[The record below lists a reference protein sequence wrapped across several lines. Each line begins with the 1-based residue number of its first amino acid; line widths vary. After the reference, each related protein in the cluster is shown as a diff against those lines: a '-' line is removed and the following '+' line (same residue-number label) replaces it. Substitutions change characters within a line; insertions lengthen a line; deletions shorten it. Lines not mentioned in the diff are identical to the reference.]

1 MKLSLKTLLISSL
14 ILTVTVLLNTTT
26 QAQETTPP
34 DAQGETV
41 YEVVN
46 ASEETSDFAELL
58 DKSGYAKILKK
69 QGPYT
74 VLAPSN
80 EAIEAS
86 NTSMDK
92 LSENPGQIKSV
103 VQGHLYQGEVPS
115 EKVESQM
122 GVTVEKSDESASNG
136 VVHVVDQIVQ
146 Q

>member
-1 MKLSLKTLLISSL
+1 MISSL
-14 ILTVTVLLNTTT
+14 ILTVTFLLNTSV
-26 QAQETTPP
+26 QAQETAPP

-58 DKSGYAKILKK
+58 DKSGYAQILKK

-74 VLAPSN
+74 ILAPSN
-80 EAIEAS
+80 DAIEAS
-86 NTSMDK
+86 NTSMEE
-92 LSENPGQIKSV
+92 LNENPEQIKTV

-115 EKVESQM
+115 DQIESQM

>member
-1 MKLSLKTLLISSL
+1 MISSL
-14 ILTVTVLLNTTT
+14 ILTVTFLLNTTS
-26 QAQETTPP
+26 QAQETAPP

-46 ASEETSDFAELL
+46 ANEETSDFAKLL
-58 DKSGYAKILKK
+58 DKSGYAQILKK

-74 VLAPSN
+74 ILAPSN
-80 EAIEAS
+80 DAIEAS
-86 NTSMDK
+86 NTSMEE
-92 LSENPGQIKSV
+92 LNENPEQIKTV

-115 EKVESQM
+115 DQIESQM